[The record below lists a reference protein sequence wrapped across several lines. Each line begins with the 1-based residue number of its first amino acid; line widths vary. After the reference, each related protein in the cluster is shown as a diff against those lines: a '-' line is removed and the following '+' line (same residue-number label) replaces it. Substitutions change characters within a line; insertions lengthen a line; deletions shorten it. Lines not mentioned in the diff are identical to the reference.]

1 MHQRSPEWFAVKCGV
16 VSASRVADIIAKTK
30 SGYSS
35 SRANYMAQ
43 LVCERATG
51 TVEPSFTNA
60 AMEWGTE
67 KEPLA
72 REAYSVK
79 TGNLVTE
86 VGFIRH
92 PYLEAGASPD
102 GMVGSNLIEIKCP
115 NTATHIDTLLSQT
128 VPTKYITQMQWQMA
142 CTGALWCDYVSY
154 DPRMEPRL
162 QLFVKRVD
170 RDGEYIKELEGEVS
184 AFLAELELKIKAL
197 QEINN
202 GI

>member
-1 MHQRSPEWFAVKCGV
+1 MDQRSPEWFAERCGKV
-16 VSASRVADIIAKTK
+16 TASRVSDIIAKTK

-51 TVEPSFTNA
+51 NVEPSFTNA

-102 GMVGSNLIEIKCP
+102 GMVGSNLIEIKCS
-115 NTATHIDTLLSQT
+115 NSNTHIETLLSQT
-128 VPTKYITQMQWQMA
+128 VPMKYITQMQWQMA
-142 CTGALWCDYVSY
+142 CTGAMWCDYVSY

-162 QLFVKRVD
+162 QLFIKRVD

-184 AFLAELELKIKAL
+184 AFLSELELKIKAL
-197 QEINN
+197 KEINN

>member
-1 MHQRSPEWFAVKCGV
+1 MDQRSPEWFAERCGKV
-16 VSASRVADIIAKTK
+16 TASRVSDIIAKTK

-51 TVEPSFTNA
+51 IVEPSFTNA

-67 KEPLA
+67 KEPMA

-102 GMVGSNLIEIKCP
+102 GMVGNNLIEIKCP
-115 NTATHIDTLLSQT
+115 NTATHIDTLLSKT
-128 VPTKYITQMQWQMA
+128 VPTKHITQMQFQMA
-142 CTGALWCDYVSY
+142 CTGALWCAYVSY

-162 QLFVKRVD
+162 QLFIKRVE
-170 RDGEYIKELEGEVS
+170 RDAEYIKELEGEVS
-184 AFLAELELKIKAL
+184 EFLVELNIKINKLK
-197 QEINN
+197 EINN